1 MITSL
6 SFSPDSEKIATM
18 DYHGVFLVSEVKSD
32 ICVYSNYLQP
42 YALGNFFSDVSSNAR
57 RLVSSL

>member
-18 DYHGVFLVSEVKSD
+18 DYQGVLVVSEVNSD
-32 ICVYSNYLQP
+32 TCIYHHNLRPGS
-42 YALGNFFSDVSSNAR
+42 LGKRR
-57 RLVSSL
+57 RLLLK